1 MNFLWDVL
9 EDEFKYPLVAWDI
22 VCSSIE
28 VGGLGIRK
36 IGSFNQA
43 ILGKWIG
50 VLFGHEVTH
59 LWHPVIASKY
69 GV

>member
-43 ILGKWIG
+43 ILGKWLG
-50 VLFGHEVTH
+50 VFFLGM
-59 LWHPVIASKY
+59 K
-69 GV
+69 